1 VAIQKI
7 PGGYICR
14 DPAPLTPIWVR
25 VFAYTYT
32 PGTERAPTP
41 KRPMDRKQVIQKN
54 KNPQNVDEETQV
66 LFSLARESF
75 RAYSYLVHNPGVDF
89 TKEERKWKLTKFHSW
104 LCDYVQEWLETDTGN
119 PYDILLLSVPPQ
131 HGKSLC
137 LTETLPSWY
146 LGKYSEHRV
155 IEISYGDT
163 LAKRFG
169 KRNKEKIEQWGH
181 LFGIRLSRKTKSI
194 TDWELDNNRGSMK
207 SRGVGSPITGEGANL
222 IIVDDPIKNSA
233 DANSSVKRD
242 ALWDA
247 WNTTIKSRI
256 QDKTKIIVIQTR
268 WHEDDLYGRLKGNAF
283 ATEINLP
290 AICDSK
296 DDPLG
301 REIGEA
307 LCPEIGKDAVWLNA
321 YKNDLREGR
330 ANEGGESGARA
341 WEALF
346 QGRPTSREGNLLKRE
361 WWRFYRGDIHVDSKI
376 ISVDAAFK
384 DGEQNDYVAIQVW
397 GKKGPKIYLL
407 DAVKAHLNFQAT
419 MDVILQKRA
428 LFNVNTI
435 LVEDKANGTAI
446 IETLR
451 RKIAGVM
458 AVEPKGG
465 KVARVNAVSFAI
477 ESGHVYLPEDKPFT
491 NDFIEECAAFPNG
504 KNDDQVDGMS
514 QALARLLWVQG
525 DTVAE
530 EIRTPVLATGLGRK
544 QVIITTRR
552 N

>member
-1 VAIQKI
+1 MS
-7 PGGYICR
+7 
-14 DPAPLTPIWVR
+14 
-25 VFAYTYT
+25 
-32 PGTERAPTP
+32 TP
-41 KRPMDRKQVIQKN
+41 KRTMSKQRNTQKN
-54 KNPQNVDEETQV
+54 SKPQNVDEATQA
-66 LFSLARESF
+66 LFKLATESF
-75 RAYSYLVHNPGVDF
+75 KAYSYLVHNSGIDF
-89 TKEERKWKLTKFHSW
+89 ANEEPRWKLTQFHSW
-104 LCDYVQEWLETDTGN
+104 LCDYVQDWLEKDTGN

-131 HGKSLC
+131 HGKSMSI
-137 LTETLPSWY
+137 TETLPSWY
-146 LGKYSEHRV
+146 LGKHSEHRV
-155 IEISYGDT
+155 IEVSYGDT

-169 KRNKEKIEQWGH
+169 KRNKEKIEEWGH

-207 SRGVGSPITGEGANL
+207 SRGVGSPITGEGADL
-222 IIVDDPIKNSA
+222 IIIDDPIKNSQ
-233 DANSSVKRD
+233 DAASPVKRE

-256 QDKTKIIVIQTR
+256 QDRTKIIVIQTR
-268 WHEDDLYGRLKGNAF
+268 WHEEDLYGRLKDNAF
-283 ATEINLP
+283 STVVNLP
-290 AICDSK
+290 AICDEK
-296 DDPLG
+296 NDPLG
-301 REIGEA
+301 RNIGDA
-307 LCPEIGKDAVWLNA
+307 LCPELGKDEAWLHA

-330 ANEGGESGARA
+330 VNEGGESGARA

-361 WWRFYRGDIHVDSKI
+361 WWQFYKGDMPVEKKI

-397 GKKGPKIYLL
+397 GKKGPKIYLI

-451 RKIAGVM
+451 RKIPGVI

-477 ESGHVYLPEDKPFT
+477 ESGHVYVPEDKHFT
-491 NDFIEECAAFPNG
+491 NDFIEECASFPNG
-504 KNDDQVDGMS
+504 KNDDQVDCCS

-525 DTVAE
+525 DISRE
-530 EIRTPVLATGLGRK
+530 DIRPVRSLATGQGRK

-552 N
+552 